1 MFRSGLVLL
10 ALIIPCYVNAQELP
24 LDKIVKL
31 GKQSTGLVYIK
42 GKGEASSFCVH
53 PDGWFVTNNHVIRV
67 VKPGDAISIVMNP
80 TLETEKVYQASVVR
94 FDRDNDLALLR
105 IDEKVKLPALQLSP
119 SQTLSELDEIIA
131 FGFPLGSGVAVERNA
146 FPAVSVNSGRV
157 TSLRKRSGKLHLVQV
172 DAALNPGNSGGPILN
187 RMGKVVG
194 IVVSGIPGT
203 GINQAIP
210 TEHATQLLNKPDIQ
224 LLLPSITAESLH
236 QPLHFSAKVITLQP
250 GTENYNVTLNI
261 KPAAQAMKTFAM
273 KREQDEYRAQATLF
287 SSREAGTQLTLSVL
301 VGGDKLTV
309 KAPADAVLRVDDNN
323 YPLSQI
329 RQYESQ
335 PRSMLTLK
343 DGSEIVGPLDTK
355 AKFVVT
361 LLGQDHPID
370 LNKLTSLKV
379 NRKAVSLP
387 ATLSIEAVV
396 THEGKPIAR
405 QEINLAAQGDAYRE
419 AVKESPKTPATVKKR

>member
-1 MFRSGLVLL
+1 
-10 ALIIPCYVNAQELP
+10 
-24 LDKIVKL
+24 
-31 GKQSTGLVYIK
+31 
-42 GKGEASSFCVH
+42 
-53 PDGWFVTNNHVIRV
+53 
-67 VKPGDAISIVMNP
+67 
-80 TLETEKVYQASVVR
+80 
-94 FDRDNDLALLR
+94 
-105 IDEKVKLPALQLSP
+105 
-119 SQTLSELDEIIA
+119 
-131 FGFPLGSGVAVERNA
+131 
-146 FPAVSVNSGRV
+146 
-157 TSLRKRSGKLHLVQV
+157 
-172 DAALNPGNSGGPILN
+172 
-187 RMGKVVG
+187 
-194 IVVSGIPGT
+194 
-203 GINQAIP
+203 
-210 TEHATQLLNKPDIQ
+210 
-224 LLLPSITAESLH
+224 
-236 QPLHFSAKVITLQP
+236 
-250 GTENYNVTLNI
+250 LNI

-287 SSREAGTQLTLSVL
+287 SVREADTQLTLSVL

-329 RQYESQ
+329 QQYESQ

-419 AVKESPKTPATVKKR
+419 ASKESPKTPATAKKR